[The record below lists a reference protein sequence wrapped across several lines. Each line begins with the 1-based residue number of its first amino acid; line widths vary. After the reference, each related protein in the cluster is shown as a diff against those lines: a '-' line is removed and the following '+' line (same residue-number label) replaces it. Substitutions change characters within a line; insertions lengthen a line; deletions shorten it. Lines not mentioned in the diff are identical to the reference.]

1 MKTVEKVCLRC
12 DWEGETGS
20 RTCPDC
26 GTPLWLPNRP
36 DDERARRGPLAWWR
50 GRRRARVPTAEV
62 VRTAPEVLPPSAE
75 PLPSHPEIVR
85 DESPEMVAA
94 ARDRRRVALTVG
106 IVVVAALVVFAIIRA
121 ASPTPVDPV
130 GQAVGGRLAYAIRDD
145 ADPQFWRIWI
155 VDLSTGTYARGPR
168 LLEPRSLAR
177 ATQVSPD
184 AVMSVAERSTGESA
198 DLLRFLG
205 PDDEAVSLLSGDV
218 AAWSPLGDEAA
229 VADVRGGCAGI
240 EVSTWDPTLARR
252 EGYPLE
258 TGCADLTSLVA
269 AYGATYVTL
278 EDQRGSTIGQVEGGS
293 VVPIATGWEAVGA
306 SGRDLYVVPSPV
318 GAAGPALAV
327 LDGAPSNVVT
337 RPVGAPREPFIFER
351 FLAWGSGPGGDLVLG
366 TYQGVRG
373 VYRITEYHE
382 RPDPIRPIRVFE
394 TLARDVGAT
403 ATLDGTVIVSVDGT
417 LHAVHDSASQPI
429 TLPED
434 APVPG
439 TVMVWLPAEDTP
451 TIASPTSEPS

>member
-26 GTPLWLPNRP
+26 GTPLWLPHRP
-36 DDERARRGPLAWWR
+36 ADERARRRPLAWWR
-50 GRRRARVPTAEV
+50 GRRRARVGTAEV
-62 VRTAPEVLPPSAE
+62 VTTAPEVPPPAAA
-75 PLPSHPEIVR
+75 PLPSHPEITR
-85 DESPEMVAA
+85 DESPEMIAA

-106 IVVVAALVVFAIIRA
+106 IVVVAALVVIAIIRA
-121 ASPTPVDPV
+121 ASPTSVDPV
-130 GQAVGGRLAYAIRDD
+130 GQAVGGRLVYAIRDD

-168 LLEPRSLAR
+168 LLEPLFLAR

-184 AVMSVAERSTGESA
+184 AVMSVAERTTGESA

-205 PDDEAVSLLSGDV
+205 PDDEAVSLLSGDS
-218 AAWSPLGDEAA
+218 AAWSPLGDTAA

-252 EGYPLE
+252 DRHPLP

-278 EDQRGSTIGQVEGGS
+278 EGRGGSSIAQVEGAGFRTI
-293 VVPIATGWEAVGA
+293 VPGWEAVAA
-306 SGRDLYVVPSPV
+306 SGRDLYVVRSPV
-318 GAAGPALAV
+318 GAEGPV
-327 LDGAPSNVVT
+327 LQVLSGASSDVVI
-337 RPVGAPREPFIFER
+337 RPVGGPQEPFIFER

-382 RPDPIRPIRVFE
+382 ADAIRPVRVFE

-417 LHAVHDSASQPI
+417 LHTIHESASQPI

-439 TVMVWLPAEDTP
+439 AVVVWLPAEDTP
-451 TIASPTSEPS
+451 TIASPSAEPS